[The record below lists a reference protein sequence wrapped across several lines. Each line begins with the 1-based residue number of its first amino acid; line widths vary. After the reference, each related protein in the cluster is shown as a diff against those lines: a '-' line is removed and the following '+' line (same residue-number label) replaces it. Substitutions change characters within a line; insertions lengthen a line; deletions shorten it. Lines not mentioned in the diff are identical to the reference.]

1 VSTTEIE
8 VESTLTERYQTTV
21 PEPVRRALNLGKHDK
36 LHYRISGG
44 TAVLSRAPQPEEED
58 HVLTQ
63 FLAFL
68 ARDPTQF
75 RALDAGL
82 RDRIQALVAD
92 VDVNLDEALS
102 PDDE

>member
-1 VSTTEIE
+1 VNAGQIE

-21 PEPVRRALNLGKHDK
+21 PEQVRRALNLSKHDK
-36 LHYRISGG
+36 LHYRISGS
-44 TAVLSRAPQPEEED
+44 TAVLSRASQPGEED
-58 HVLTQ
+58 QVLTQ

-82 RDRIQALVAD
+82 RDRIQALVGD
-92 VDVNLDEALS
+92 VEVNLDDALL